1 MRLPGP
7 IAVFVTCALFLSL
20 GVVDVASCQSV
31 LERPPNLSGGW
42 LGARGTLQFNFVH
55 RFGVG
60 DAPLRKVTNSPTF
73 LLAYQLPVPLLIG
86 FNYATSSDVAAAFP
100 NEWEV
105 FARFGSHGNRP
116 NADLPAALLAAIVPD
131 RAIQVGYNQ
140 AAKSFDAELTFGRPV
155 GRLRLMAVGR
165 FFSNGYE
172 SDTTRYAVGGG
183 AVLRLNRWFALAGD
197 ATTLIERR
205 PNEELAWGAGLQIA
219 IPYSPHT
226 LSLQVTNTNTAT
238 LQGVSR
244 GLDRMRGGFEFT
256 IPFTLNRYF
265 GRRGKTAANGGEGA
279 ANVANATKAEMR
291 TMVFGPKRIEISAG
305 GTVTWTNNDPLVHT
319 ITADD
324 GSWDS
329 GAIEPGKSW
338 SHTFTQPGEYAF
350 HCTPH
355 PFMKSVVVVR
365 QP

>member
-1 MRLPGP
+1 MPQLRR
-7 IAVFVTCALFLSL
+7 IAVCVACALSAVV
-20 GVVDVASCQSV
+20 GVTDVASCQSV

-73 LLAYQLPVPLLIG
+73 LLGYQLPIPLLIG

-100 NEWEV
+100 NEWEA
-105 FARFGSHGNRP
+105 FARYGRSGV
-116 NADLPAALLAAIVPD
+116 ALQA
-131 RAIQVGYNQ
+131 GYNQ
-140 AAKSFDAELTFGRPV
+140 AAASVDAELTGARAF

-165 FFSNGYE
+165 LLSNGYH

-183 AVLRLNRWFALAGD
+183 AALRLNRWFALAGD
-197 ATTLIERR
+197 VTTLLDRR
-205 PNEELAWGAGLQIA
+205 PNEDPAWGAGLQIA

-238 LQGVSR
+238 LQGASR
-244 GLDRMRGGFEFT
+244 GIDRVRGGFEFT
-256 IPFTLNRYF
+256 IPFTLSRYF
-265 GRRGKTAANGGEGA
+265 GRRSKTAASEAAGGGEGA
-279 ANVANATKAEMR
+279 AKAEMHNI
-291 TMVFGPKRIEISAG
+291 TFVPKRIEVAAG
-305 GTVTWTNNDPLVHT
+305 TTVRWTNNDPVVHT

-329 GAIEPGKSW
+329 GAIEPGQTW
-338 SHTFTQPGEYAF
+338 SHTFTQPGEYHF

-355 PFMKSVVVVR
+355 PFMKGVVVVR

>member
-1 MRLPGP
+1 MRHCAVSRLHLSNEEARLRLPGR
-7 IAVFVTCALFLSL
+7 IAVLVPCALSAFL
-20 GVVDVASCQSV
+20 GVTDVASCQSV
-31 LERPPNLSGGW
+31 LDRPPNLSGGW

-105 FARFGSHGNRP
+105 FARYGRSGV
-116 NADLPAALLAAIVPD
+116 AL
-131 RAIQVGYNQ
+131 QTGYNQ
-140 AAKSFDAELTFGRPV
+140 AAGSADAELTGVRSV

-165 FFSNGYE
+165 LLSNGYH

-183 AVLRLNRWFALAGD
+183 ATLRLHRWVALAGD
-197 ATTLIERR
+197 VTTLLDRR
-205 PNEELAWGAGLQIA
+205 PGEEVAWGAGLQLA
-219 IPYSPHT
+219 IPYSPH
-226 LSLQVTNTNTAT
+226 SFSVQVTNTQTAT
-238 LQGVSR
+238 LQGASR
-244 GLDRMRGGFEFT
+244 GIDRVRGGFEFT
-256 IPFTLNRYF
+256 IPFTLSRYF
-265 GRRGKTAANGGEGA
+265 GRRSESAAKNGGGEGA
-279 ANVANATKAEMR
+279 ANATQAEIRAMKF
-291 TMVFGPKRIEISAG
+291 TQERIEVAAG
-305 GTVTWTNNDPLVHT
+305 TTVRWTNNDQLQHSV
-319 ITADD
+319 TAND

-329 GAIEPGKSW
+329 GLINPGGSW
-338 SHTFTQPGEYAF
+338 THTFTQPGEYSF

-355 PFMKSVVVVR
+355 PFMKGVGVVR

>member
-1 MRLPGP
+1 LRLPGQ
-7 IAVFVTCALFLSL
+7 IAVSFACALLAFL
-20 GVVDVASCQSV
+20 GVADVASCQSV
-31 LERPPNLSGGW
+31 LDRPPNLSGGW
-42 LGARGTLQFNFVH
+42 LGAPGTLQFNFVH

-73 LLAYQLPVPLLIG
+73 TLAYQLPLPLLIG
-86 FNYATSSDVAAAFP
+86 FNYATSSDVASAFP
-100 NEWEV
+100 NEWEG
-105 FARFGSHGNRP
+105 FARYGQRGITLQ
-116 NADLPAALLAAIVPD
+116 A
-131 RAIQVGYNQ
+131 GYNQ
-140 AAKSFDAELTFGRPV
+140 AAGSFDAELTGARTL

-165 FFSNGYE
+165 LLSNGYH
-172 SDTTRYAVGGG
+172 SDTTRYAVGAG
-183 AVLRLNRWFALAGD
+183 ATLRLNRWFALAGD
-197 ATTLIERR
+197 AASLLDKRTGEKV
-205 PNEELAWGAGLQIA
+205 AWGAGLQIA

-244 GLDRMRGGFEFT
+244 GIDRVRGGFEFT
-256 IPFTLNRYF
+256 IPFTLSRYF
-265 GRRGKTAANGGEGA
+265 GRRGKTAARGGEGA

-291 TMVFGPKRIEISAG
+291 TMVFGPRRIEISAG
-305 GTVTWTNNDPLVHT
+305 GSVTWTNNDPLVHT

-329 GAIEPGKSW
+329 GPIEPGKTW
-338 SHTFTQPGEYAF
+338 THTFTQAGEYAF

-355 PFMKSVVVVR
+355 PFMKAVIVVR

>member
-7 IAVFVTCALFLSL
+7 IAVFVTCALFPSL

-105 FARFGSHGNRP
+105 FGRYARSGV
-116 NADLPAALLAAIVPD
+116 ALQA
-131 RAIQVGYNQ
+131 GYNQ
-140 AAKSFDAELTFGRPV
+140 AAGSLDAELTGARTV

-165 FFSNGYE
+165 LLSNGYH
-172 SDTTRYAVGGG
+172 SDTARYAVGGG
-183 AVLRLNRWFALAGD
+183 ATLRLNRWFALAGD
-197 ATTLIERR
+197 ATSLLDKR
-205 PNEELAWGAGLQIA
+205 PGEKMAWGAGLQIA

-226 LSLQVTNTNTAT
+226 LSLQVTNTNTGT

>member
-1 MRLPGP
+1 MPQLRPL
-7 IAVFVTCALFLSL
+7 AVCLSCALCLCV
-20 GVVDVASCQSV
+20 GIIDVASCQSA
-31 LERPPNLSGGW
+31 LERSPNLSGGW

-73 LLAYQLPVPLLIG
+73 LLAYQLPLPLLIG

-100 NEWEV
+100 NEWEG
-105 FARFGSHGNRP
+105 FARYGQHG
-116 NADLPAALLAAIVPD
+116 V
-131 RAIQVGYNQ
+131 AIQAGYNQ
-140 AAKSFDAELTFGRPV
+140 AAGSFDAELTGNRAFGPLRLIAA
-155 GRLRLMAVGR
+155 GRLL
-165 FFSNGYE
+165 SNGYH
-172 SDTTRYAVGGG
+172 SDTTRYAVGTG
-183 AVLRLNRWFALAGD
+183 AVVRLNRWFALAGD
-197 ATTLIERR
+197 ATTLLDRR
-205 PNEELAWGAGLQIA
+205 PNEEVAWGAGLQIA

-244 GLDRMRGGFEFT
+244 GIDRVRGGFEFT
-256 IPFTLNRYF
+256 IPFTLSRYF
-265 GRRGKTAANGGEGA
+265 GRRGQTAAKNGAGEA
-279 ANVANATKAEMR
+279 TANVANATKAEMR
-291 TMVFGPKRIEISAG
+291 TMVFGPKRIEIAAG

-329 GAIEPGKSW
+329 GPIEPGKSW
-338 SHTFTQPGEYAF
+338 SHTFTQPGEFAY

-355 PFMKSVVVVR
+355 PFMKAVIVVR

>member
-1 MRLPGP
+1 
-7 IAVFVTCALFLSL
+7 VFVACAVAASL
-20 GVVDVASCQSV
+20 GVSDVASCQSV

-73 LLAYQLPVPLLIG
+73 LLAYQLPVPVLIG
-86 FNYATSSDVAAAFP
+86 FNYATSSDIAAAFP

-105 FARFGSHGNRP
+105 FARYGRSGV
-116 NADLPAALLAAIVPD
+116 ALQA
-131 RAIQVGYNQ
+131 GYNQ
-140 AAKSFDAELTFGRPV
+140 AARSADAELTGVRSV

-165 FFSNGYE
+165 LLSNGYH

-183 AVLRLNRWFALAGD
+183 ATLRLNRWFALAGD
-197 ATTLIERR
+197 ATSLLDKR
-205 PNEELAWGAGLQIA
+205 PGEKMAWGAGLQIA

-244 GLDRMRGGFEFT
+244 GLDRVRGGFEFT

-265 GRRGKTAANGGEGA
+265 GRRGKTAAKAGEGA

-329 GAIEPGKSW
+329 GPIEPGKSW

>member
-7 IAVFVTCALFLSL
+7 IAVFVTCALFPSL

-31 LERPPNLSGGW
+31 LDRPPNLSGGW

-105 FARFGSHGNRP
+105 FGRYARSGV
-116 NADLPAALLAAIVPD
+116 ALQA
-131 RAIQVGYNQ
+131 GYNQ
-140 AAKSFDAELTFGRPV
+140 AAGSLDAELTGARTL

-165 FFSNGYE
+165 LLSNGYH

-183 AVLRLNRWFALAGD
+183 ATVRLSRWFALAGD
-197 ATTLIERR
+197 VTSLLDKR
-205 PNEELAWGAGLQIA
+205 PGEETAWGAGLQIA

-244 GLDRMRGGFEFT
+244 GLDRLRGGFEFT
-256 IPFTLNRYF
+256 IPFTLSRYF
-265 GRRGKTAANGGEGA
+265 GRRGKTAAGEAAAGGGEGA
-279 ANVANATKAEMR
+279 ANATRAEMR
-291 TMVFGPKRIEISAG
+291 TMTFGPKRLEIAV
-305 GTVTWTNNDPLVHT
+305 GTTVRWTNNDPLVHT

-329 GAIEPGKSW
+329 GPIEPGKTW
-338 SHTFTQPGEYAF
+338 THTFTQPGEYAF

-355 PFMKSVVVVR
+355 PFMKALIVVR

>member
-1 MRLPGP
+1 MRLPGQL
-7 IAVFVTCALFLSL
+7 AVFVTCALAASL
-20 GVVDVASCQSV
+20 GVADGASCQSV

-73 LLAYQLPVPLLIG
+73 LLSYQLPLPLLIG

-105 FARFGSHGNRP
+105 FGRYARSG
-116 NADLPAALLAAIVPD
+116 LALQA
-131 RAIQVGYNQ
+131 GYNQ
-140 AAKSFDAELTFGRPV
+140 AAGSLDAELTAARSMD
-155 GRLRLMAVGR
+155 RLRLMAVGR
-165 FFSNGYE
+165 LLSNGYH
-172 SDTTRYAVGGG
+172 SDTTRYAVGAG
-183 AVLRLNRWFALAGD
+183 ATLRLHRWVALAGD
-197 ATTLIERR
+197 VTTLLDRR
-205 PNEELAWGAGLQIA
+205 TAEKVAWGAGLQLA

-226 LSLQVTNTNTAT
+226 FSLQVTNTNTAT
-238 LQGVSR
+238 LQGASR
-244 GLDRMRGGFEFT
+244 GIDRVRGGFEFT
-256 IPFTLNRYF
+256 IPFTLSRYF
-265 GRRGKTAANGGEGA
+265 GRRGKTAASETAARGGEGA
-279 ANVANATKAEMR
+279 ANATRAEMR
-291 TMVFGPKRIEISAG
+291 TMTFNPKRLEIATG
-305 GTVTWTNNDPLVHT
+305 TTVTWTNNDQLVHT

-329 GAIEPGKSW
+329 GPIEPGKSW

-355 PFMKSVVVVR
+355 PFMKAVVVVR

>member
-1 MRLPGP
+1 LRVPGQ
-7 IAVFVTCALFLSL
+7 IAVFVTCALSAAL
-20 GVVDVASCQSV
+20 GVADVASCQSV

-42 LGARGTLQFNFVH
+42 LGARGTLQLNFVH

-86 FNYATSSDVAAAFP
+86 FNYATSSDIAAAFP
-100 NEWEV
+100 NEWEM
-105 FARFGSHGNRP
+105 FARYGRSGV
-116 NADLPAALLAAIVPD
+116 ALQA
-131 RAIQVGYNQ
+131 GYNQ
-140 AAKSFDAELTFGRPV
+140 AAGSADAELTGVRSV

-165 FFSNGYE
+165 LLSNGYH

-183 AVLRLNRWFALAGD
+183 ATLRLHRWVALAGD
-197 ATTLIERR
+197 VTTLIDKRAGEKV
-205 PNEELAWGAGLQIA
+205 AWGAGLQLA

-238 LQGVSR
+238 LQGASR
-244 GLDRMRGGFEFT
+244 GIDRVRGGFEFT
-256 IPFTLNRYF
+256 IPFTLSRYF
-265 GRRGKTAANGGEGA
+265 GRRGTTAAKGGAGA
-279 ANVANATKAEMR
+279 ASAAAANATPAEMR
-291 TMVFGPKRIEISAG
+291 TMTFEPKRIEIAPG
-305 GTVTWTNNDPLVHT
+305 ATVRWTNNDQLVHT
-319 ITADD
+319 ITAED

-329 GAIEPGKSW
+329 GPIEPGKTW
-338 SHTFTQPGEYAF
+338 SHTFTQPGEYSF

-355 PFMKSVVVVR
+355 PFMKGVVVVR